1 MLRTRLSSSAGQ
13 VAAEYMGGL
22 LLVAVVIAALLGGQ
36 VHTKIAVEA
45 ERAICK
51 ITGSLACGEPG
62 VPKPE
67 GADDSEPGEPDREV
81 HDAECDNDLPG
92 DLLRDEGDDP
102 AGGDPEADQ
111 VYDNLGQVFDY
122 YSETFGRDS
131 YDDSGGELIASI
143 NFCET
148 PGTPMT
154 NAYWNGTQMVFGDGY
169 ASSLDI
175 TAHELTHAVTEET
188 AGLEYQ
194 CQSGALNESMSD
206 IFASNVDDDDWEIGE
221 DLPGDP
227 LRDMENPANGHPPQ
241 PAHVDDFNEMPND
254 GNPYNDHGG
263 VHYNS
268 GIPNH
273 AYYLMVKAIGR
284 DAAEAIVYRALT
296 EELGPDS
303 GFEDFRT
310 ASLAVAERLW
320 GVDSPEYRGTNESF
334 AAVGLDGTWEAP
346 EVEGC

>member
-1 MLRTRLSSSAGQ
+1 MPQ
-13 VAAEYMGGL
+13 AED
-22 LLVAVVIAALLGGQ
+22 
-36 VHTKIAVEA
+36 A
-45 ERAICK
+45 E
-51 ITGSLACGEPG
+51 
-62 VPKPE
+62 
-67 GADDSEPGEPDREV
+67 DSEPGEPDREV
-81 HDAECDNDLPG
+81 HDARVRQQPPRRPRPRRG
-92 DLLRDEGDDP
+92 RRP
-102 AGGDPEADQ
+102 RGGDEEANQ
-111 VYDNLGQVFDY
+111 VYDNLGEVFDY
-122 YSETFGRDS
+122 YSDTFGRDS
-131 YDDSGGELIASI
+131 YDDAGGDLIASI

-148 PGTPMT
+148 PGTPMR

-175 TAHELTHAVTEET
+175 TAHELAHAVTEMT

-221 DLPGDP
+221 DLPGGAI
-227 LRDMENPANGHPPQ
+227 RDMEHPEDGDPPQ

-254 GNPYNDHGG
+254 GNPFNDHGG

-303 GFEDFRT
+303 NFEDFRT
-310 ASLAVAERLW
+310 ASLEVARRLW
-320 GVDSPEYRGTNESF
+320 GKDSPEYRRTNESF

>member
-1 MLRTRLSSSAGQ
+1 MLRPRLSSSAGQ
-13 VAAEYMGGL
+13 VAAEYLGGL
-22 LLVAVVIAALLGGQ
+22 LLVAVVVGAMIGAR
-36 VHTKIAVEA
+36 VHTTIAVEA

-51 ITGSLACGEPG
+51 ITGSTECGEPG
-62 VPKPE
+62 VPEAE

-92 DLLRDEGDDP
+92 DLVRDEGDDP
-102 AGGDPEADQ
+102 SGDPEADA
-111 VYDNLGQVFDY
+111 VYDNLGDVFDY
-122 YSETFGRDS
+122 FSETFGRDS

-154 NAYWNGTQMVFGDGY
+154 NAYWDGTQMVFGDGY

-175 TAHELTHAVTEET
+175 TAHELTHAITEQT

-206 IFASNVDDDDWEIGE
+206 IFASNVDDDWEIGE
-221 DLPGDP
+221 DLPGGP
-227 LRDMENPANGHPPQ
+227 IRDMQNPEDGDPPQ

-254 GNPYNDHGG
+254 GNPFNDHGG
-263 VHYNS
+263 VHHNS

-273 AYYLMVKAIGR
+273 AYYLMVQAIGR

-296 EELGPDS
+296 EELDENS
-303 GFEDFRT
+303 NFEDFRT
-310 ASLAVAERLW
+310 AELAVAARLW
-320 GVDSPEYRGTNESF
+320 GEDSPEYRGTDESF

>member
-1 MLRTRLSSSAGQ
+1 M
-13 VAAEYMGGL
+13 VAALIGT
-22 LLVAVVIAALLGGQ
+22 Q
-36 VHTKIAVEA
+36 VHTTIAVEV

-51 ITGSLACGEPG
+51 IAGSGG
-62 VPKPE
+62 VRRARRAAGRGRATTPSP
-67 GADDSEPGEPDREV
+67 ASPTARSTTR
-81 HDAECDNDLPG
+81 ECDNNLPG
-92 DLLRDEGDDP
+92 DLVRDEGDDP
-102 AGGDPEADQ
+102 SGDPEADA
-111 VYDNLGQVFDY
+111 VYDNLGEVFDY

-131 YDDSGGELIASI
+131 YDDAGADLIASI

-148 PGTPMT
+148 PGTPMQ

-175 TAHELTHAVTEET
+175 TAHELTHAVTEMT

-221 DLPGDP
+221 DLPGGAI
-227 LRDMENPANGHPPQ
+227 RDMENPEDGDPPQ

-254 GNPYNDHGG
+254 GNPFNDHGG

-273 AYYLMVKAIGR
+273 AYYLMVQAIGR

-296 EELGPDS
+296 EELEPDS
-303 GFEDFRT
+303 NFEDFRT
-310 ASLAVAERLW
+310 ASLEVARRLW
-320 GVDSPEYRGTNESF
+320 GEDSPEYRGTNESF

>member
-22 LLVAVVIAALLGGQ
+22 LLVAVVVAALLGGQ
-36 VHTKIAVEA
+36 VHTRIAVEA

-51 ITGSLACGEPG
+51 ITGSVACGEPG

-67 GADDSEPGEPDREV
+67 GADSDPGEPDREV

-92 DLLRDEGDDP
+92 DLIRDEGDDP
-102 AGGDPEADQ
+102 SGGDQEANQ
-111 VYDNLGQVFDY
+111 VFDNLGQVFDY
-122 YSETFGRDS
+122 YSNTFGRDS
-131 YDDSGGELIASI
+131 YDDAGGDLIASI

-148 PGTPMT
+148 PGTPMR
-154 NAYWNGTQMVFGDGY
+154 NAYWNGSQMVFGDGY

-175 TAHELTHAVTEET
+175 TAHELTHAVTEQT

-206 IFASNVDDDDWEIGE
+206 IFASNVDDDDWQIGE
-221 DLPGDP
+221 NLPGGAI
-227 LRDMENPANGHPPQ
+227 RDMEHPEDGDPPQ
-241 PAHVDDFNEMPND
+241 PAHVDDFNDMPND
-254 GNPYNDHGG
+254 GSPFSDHGG

-310 ASLAVAERLW
+310 ASLAVAAKMW
-320 GVDSPEYRGTNESF
+320 GEDSPEYRGTNESF

>member
-1 MLRTRLSSSAGQ
+1 MSRLRANTGQ
-13 VAAEYMGGL
+13 VAAEYLGGL
-22 LLVAVVIAALLGGQ
+22 LLVAVIVAAMIGSQ
-36 VHTKIAVEA
+36 VHTTIVVEV

-51 ITGSLACGEPG
+51 IAGSGECGEPTI
-62 VPKPE
+62 PQAE
-67 GADDSEPGEPDREV
+67 GSGEDAEGEPDRDV

-92 DLLRDEGDDP
+92 DLVRGEGDDP
-102 AGGDPEADQ
+102 SGDPEADA
-111 VYDNLGQVFDY
+111 VYDNLGEVFDY

-131 YDDSGGELIASI
+131 YDDAGADLVATID
-143 NFCET
+143 FCET
-148 PGTPMT
+148 PGTPMQ

-175 TAHELTHAVTEET
+175 TAHELTHAVTEMT

-206 IFASNVDDDDWEIGE
+206 IFASNVDTDDWEIGE
-221 DLPGDP
+221 DLPGGAI
-227 LRDMENPANGHPPQ
+227 RDMQNPANGDPPQ
-241 PAHVDDFNEMPND
+241 PAHVDDFNTMPND
-254 GNPYNDHGG
+254 GNPFNDHGG

-273 AYYLMVKAIGR
+273 AYYLMVQAIGR
-284 DAAEAIVYRALT
+284 DRAEQIVYRALT
-296 EELGPDS
+296 EKLEPDS
-303 GFEDFRT
+303 NFEDFRT
-310 ASLAVAERLW
+310 ASLEVARELW
-320 GVDSPEYRGTNESF
+320 GEDSPEYRGTNESF